1 MYQLPIVAR
10 AFPKNDY
17 TYEHSRLYLSTLLNI
32 YIRLYFK
39 NISDIE
45 NALQICAQSFFRD
58 VI

>member
-45 NALQICAQSFFRD
+45 NALQI
-58 VI
+58 